1 MGTTRAFVP
10 RAPCATRLAPRRAG
24 TRRVKKSHG
33 ARARRE
39 TRRTTARATT
49 DEEISETTS
58 SRDDDTFSALA
69 SVLGESVDEETR
81 EEEDTVETT
90 GAVTRETIE
99 DASAPRKMTVKL
111 EGRRAPAAARRASGD
126 DASSAREEDGD
137 ETDDEM
143 SSTQKMWR
151 EFLSLLVAVGGVK
164 GTVAVCAAALCGG
177 SAFGE
182 FGDFVEGAGEAMEPG
197 AQVLLGL
204 ALATPTMLYDAV
216 VMGVDWTERAE
227 AMNDREG
234 TEKPSAPPL
243 EAYLE
248 PMAKY
253 QQEETLSNPCK
264 SMPPWMDATVALAAR
279 VADEML
285 ERGVVLGL
293 TAKWLADRAVNA
305 GVEPVDA
312 TTPCQLFAAACVYA
326 ALEIRLRRAR
336 EQTRVQA
343 FRVERNPVTG
353 KQKLVPVSAD
363 EMREDGGGAGT
374 RGGPLARARAWLA
387 KRQAV
392 DVVESRTSP
401 VAAAETR
408 AFDNILRGKNVKDFL
423 DGSRSRLFFVT
434 QSVAFVAGGSVLGP
448 VVGGFA
454 ADLLY
459 IAHQRT
465 AMRRFID
472 RTLGEDAPPA
482 SAGPP
487 DAKTIRAAQTA
498 AFGQMIRRKKERM
511 GRDVIDAMQ
520 RDPSVSRDVNV
531 LFQDVVR
538 KTKSVKNVDET
549 SAVDEVLLAVS
560 DYGAELDARG
570 EGETL
575 SYAEKMRGALERLS
589 AALDDFERDENEN
602 ENADADDTD
611 DR

>member
-1 MGTTRAFVP
+1 MRACLTFAPLPSRGVRERRRETNAWRIKTSRDDRASRWATTRA
-10 RAPCATRLAPRRAG
+10 
-24 TRRVKKSHG
+24 
-33 ARARRE
+33 
-39 TRRTTARATT
+39 RTDDDA
-49 DEEISETTS
+49 SGKMTS
-58 SRDDDTFSALA
+58 SGDGGDTRDALA
-69 SVLGESVDEETR
+69 SVLGESVDVAGEAED
-81 EEEDTVETT
+81 EEDVGVTR
-90 GAVTRETIE
+90 AVTRETIE
-99 DASAPRKMTVKL
+99 DASTPREMRVKMTAT
-111 EGRRAPAAARRASGD
+111 GRREDAAAARD
-126 DASSAREEDGD
+126 DEEETAEEEEEDA
-137 ETDDEM
+137 M
-143 SSTQKMWR
+143 SSSRKMWR

-182 FGDFVEGAGEAMEPG
+182 FGDFVEGAGEATDPG
-197 AQVLLGL
+197 AQALLGF
-204 ALATPTMLYDAV
+204 ALATPTMVYDAV
-216 VMGVDWTERAE
+216 VMGVDWTGRAE
-227 AMNDREG
+227 GMNEREG
-234 TEKPSAPPL
+234 TENPSASPT

-264 SMPPWMDATVALAAR
+264 SMPPWMDATVALTAR

-326 ALEIRLRRAR
+326 ALELRLHRAR

-353 KQKLVPVSAD
+353 KQKLVPVRAD
-363 EMREDGGGAGT
+363 EMSEGGDVAGT
-374 RGGPLARARAWLA
+374 SGGPLARARAWFS
-387 KRQAV
+387 KRQAE

-401 VAAAETR
+401 AVAAETR
-408 AFDNILRGKNVKDFL
+408 AFDNILRGKDVKDFL

-434 QSVAFVAGGSVLGP
+434 QSVAFVAGGSILGP

-472 RTLGEDAPPA
+472 RTLGEDAPAA

-487 DAKTIRAAQTA
+487 NAKTIRAAQTA
-498 AFGQMIRRKKERM
+498 AFGQMIRRKKQRM

-520 RDPSVSRDVNV
+520 RDPSVSRDVNI
-531 LFQDVVR
+531 LFQEVVR

-549 SAVDEVLLAVS
+549 SAVDEVLLSVS

-570 EGETL
+570 DGEDI

-589 AALDDFERDENEN
+589 VALDDFEPPERERDDET
-602 ENADADDTD
+602 DVADD
-611 DR
+611 R

>member
-1 MGTTRAFVP
+1 M
-10 RAPCATRLAPRRAG
+10 
-24 TRRVKKSHG
+24 
-33 ARARRE
+33 
-39 TRRTTARATT
+39 
-49 DEEISETTS
+49 
-58 SRDDDTFSALA
+58 
-69 SVLGESVDEETR
+69 DEETR
-81 EEEDTVETT
+81 EEEEETVETT

-99 DASAPRKMTVKL
+99 DASAPRKMTVKT
-111 EGRRAPAAARRASGD
+111 EGRRAPAAAWRASGD

-137 ETDDEM
+137 GDGDET
-143 SSTQKMWR
+143 SSTRKMWR
-151 EFLSLLVAVGGVK
+151 EFVSLLVAVGGVK

-197 AQVLLGL
+197 AQVLLGV

-234 TEKPSAPPL
+234 TENPSAAPL

-264 SMPPWMDATVALAAR
+264 SMPPWMDATVALTAR

-363 EMREDGGGAGT
+363 EIREDGVGAA

-387 KRQAV
+387 KRQAE

-408 AFDNILRGKNVKDFL
+408 ALDNILRGKNVKDFL

-459 IAHQRT
+459 TAHQRT

-472 RTLGEDAPPA
+472 RALGEEAPSA

-570 EGETL
+570 DGETL

-589 AALDDFERDENEN
+589 AALDDFERDKHENDDGD
-602 ENADADDTD
+602 DADD
-611 DR
+611 R

>member
-1 MGTTRAFVP
+1 M
-10 RAPCATRLAPRRAG
+10 
-24 TRRVKKSHG
+24 
-33 ARARRE
+33 
-39 TRRTTARATT
+39 
-49 DEEISETTS
+49 
-58 SRDDDTFSALA
+58 
-69 SVLGESVDEETR
+69 DEETR
-81 EEEDTVETT
+81 EEEEETVETT

-99 DASAPRKMTVKL
+99 DASAPRKMTVKT
-111 EGRRAPAAARRASGD
+111 EGRRAPAAAWRASGD

-137 ETDDEM
+137 GDGDET
-143 SSTQKMWR
+143 SSTRKMWR
-151 EFLSLLVAVGGVK
+151 EFVSLLVAVGGVK

-182 FGDFVEGAGEAMEPG
+182 FGDFVEGAGEAMDPG
-197 AQVLLGL
+197 AQALLGF
-204 ALATPTMLYDAV
+204 ALATPTMVYDAV
-216 VMGVDWTERAE
+216 VMGVDWTGRAE
-227 AMNDREG
+227 GMNEREG
-234 TEKPSAPPL
+234 TENPSASPT

-264 SMPPWMDATVALAAR
+264 SMPPWMDATVALTAR

-363 EMREDGGGAGT
+363 EIREDGVGAA

-387 KRQAV
+387 KRQAE

-401 VAAAETR
+401 AVAAETR
-408 AFDNILRGKNVKDFL
+408 AFDNILRGKDVKDFL

-434 QSVAFVAGGSVLGP
+434 QSVAFVAGGSILGP

-472 RTLGEDAPPA
+472 RMLGEDAPAA

-487 DAKTIRAAQTA
+487 NAKTIRAAQTA
-498 AFGQMIRRKKERM
+498 AFGQMIRRKKQRM

-520 RDPSVSRDVNV
+520 RDPSVSRDVNI
-531 LFQDVVR
+531 LFQEVVR

-549 SAVDEVLLAVS
+549 SAVDEVLLSVS

-570 EGETL
+570 DGEAL

-589 AALDDFERDENEN
+589 VALDDFEPPERERDDDVD
-602 ENADADDTD
+602 AADD
-611 DR
+611 R

>member
-1 MGTTRAFVP
+1 MGTTRAFAP
-10 RAPCATRLAPRRAG
+10 RAPRATRLAPRRAG
-24 TRRVKKSHG
+24 TRRVKTSHG
-33 ARARRE
+33 VRASQK
-39 TRRTTARATT
+39 TRHATARATT
-49 DEEISETTS
+49 DDKLSESTS
-58 SRDDDTFSALA
+58 SSQDDTFSALA
-69 SVLGESVDEETR
+69 SVLGESVDEDTR
-81 EEEDTVETT
+81 EEEEDAVETM

-99 DASAPRKMTVKL
+99 DASAPRKMTVKM

-126 DASSAREEDGD
+126 DASSARDEDGDGDGD
-137 ETDDEM
+137 ETS
-143 SSTQKMWR
+143 SSTRKMWR

-197 AQVLLGL
+197 AQVLLGV

-234 TEKPSAPPL
+234 TENPSAAPL

-264 SMPPWMDATVALAAR
+264 SMPPWMDATVALTAR

-363 EMREDGGGAGT
+363 EMREDSVGAS

-387 KRQAV
+387 KRQAE

-408 AFDNILRGKNVKDFL
+408 ALDNILRGKNVKDFL

-589 AALDDFERDENEN
+589 AALDDFERDENDEN
-602 ENADADDTD
+602 DENDEPD

>member
-1 MGTTRAFVP
+1 MLSGEGSVDDAD
-10 RAPCATRLAPRRAG
+10 G
-24 TRRVKKSHG
+24 TRHRFG
-33 ARARRE
+33 AGDLVVLPRGWKGRW
-39 TRRTTARATT
+39 
-49 DEEISETTS
+49 DVTS
-58 SRDDDTFSALA
+58 DLRKIWVVHAHDDVAGA
-69 SVLGESVDEETR
+69 SS
-81 EEEDTVETT
+81 
-90 GAVTRETIE
+90 GAVVTT
-99 DASAPRKMTVKL
+99 P
-111 EGRRAPAAARRASGD
+111 
-126 DASSAREEDGD
+126 SSAGKVYGNGQ
-137 ETDDEM
+137 T
-143 SSTQKMWR
+143 
-151 EFLSLLVAVGGVK
+151 
-164 GTVAVCAAALCGG
+164 TVDV
-177 SAFGE
+177 
-182 FGDFVEGAGEAMEPG
+182 
-197 AQVLLGL
+197 
-204 ALATPTMLYDAV
+204 
-216 VMGVDWTERAE
+216 WT
-227 AMNDREG
+227 
-234 TEKPSAPPL
+234 APPGSREVTASPT

-264 SMPPWMDATVALAAR
+264 SMPPWMDATVALTAR

-326 ALEIRLRRAR
+326 ALEVRLHRAR

-353 KQKLVPVSAD
+353 KQKLVPVRAD
-363 EMREDGGGAGT
+363 EMSEGGDVAGT
-374 RGGPLARARAWLA
+374 SGGPLARARAWFS
-387 KRQAV
+387 KRQTE

-401 VAAAETR
+401 AVAAETR
-408 AFDNILRGKNVKDFL
+408 AFDNILRGKDVKDFL

-434 QSVAFVAGGSVLGP
+434 QSVAFVAGGSIIGP

-454 ADLLY
+454 ADSLY

-472 RTLGEDAPPA
+472 RTLGEDAPAA

-487 DAKTIRAAQTA
+487 NAKTIRAAQTA
-498 AFGQMIRRKKERM
+498 AFGQMIRRKKQRM

-520 RDPSVSRDVNV
+520 RDPSVSRDVNI
-531 LFQDVVR
+531 LFQEVVR

-549 SAVDEVLLAVS
+549 SAVDEVLLSVS

-570 EGETL
+570 DGEAL

-589 AALDDFERDENEN
+589 VALDDFEPPERERDDDVD
-602 ENADADDTD
+602 AADD
-611 DR
+611 R